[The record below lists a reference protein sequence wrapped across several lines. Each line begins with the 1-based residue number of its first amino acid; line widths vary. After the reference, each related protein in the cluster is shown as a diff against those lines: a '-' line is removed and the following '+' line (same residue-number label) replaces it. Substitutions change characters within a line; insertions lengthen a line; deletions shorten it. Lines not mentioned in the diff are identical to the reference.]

1 MTKSGY
7 TGSLFTWYMK
17 RNSQV
22 VAKQRLDR
30 AVGNS
35 RWFLRFPECSVQSLV
50 ASVSDHDL
58 LLLDT
63 SPDSQHTVCHRFRF
77 NNAWLQDANLEAVV
91 VAGWRCEGEERRAGT
106 DGGDLDRLQ
115 AEWNLLLEEDE
126 VRRLQQAKL
135 FWAQY
140 GDMNSKYFHAHI
152 KGRRKN
158 NLITGLKNATGGWC
172 RDRDGM
178 HG

>member
-1 MTKSGY
+1 
-7 TGSLFTWYMK
+7 MK
-17 RNSQV
+17 
-22 VAKQRLDR
+22 
-30 AVGNS
+30 
-35 RWFLRFPECSVQSLV
+35 
-50 ASVSDHDL
+50 L
-58 LLLDT
+58 LIL
-63 SPDSQHTVCHRFRF
+63 RFRF
-77 NNAWLQDANLEAVV
+77 DNAWLQDANLEAVV
-91 VAGWRCEGEERRAGT
+91 VAGWRCEGKVDLLHTKANCVAELQLWGRHRNGDRHIKGALVQKLLQERRAGT
-106 DGGDLDRLQ
+106 DGGDLDRLR

-126 VRRLQQAKL
+126 VRRRQQTKF

-178 HG
+178 HDLVFEYF